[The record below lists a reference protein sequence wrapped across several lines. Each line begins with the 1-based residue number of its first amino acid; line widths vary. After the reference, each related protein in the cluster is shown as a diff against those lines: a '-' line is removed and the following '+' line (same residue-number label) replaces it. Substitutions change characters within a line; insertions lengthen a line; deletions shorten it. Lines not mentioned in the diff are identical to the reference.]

1 MMYSPPI
8 CAGYLVE
15 TVEPAPVG
23 RSDIKI
29 DKREYGVKTFPI
41 VGIGASADG
50 GETGETDPCR
60 ECRCL
65 AKIGAA
71 ARVRR

>member
-50 GETGETDPCR
+50 CP
-60 ECRCL
+60 
-65 AKIGAA
+65 
-71 ARVRR
+71 RRDESGRKWPG